1 MGGPPPPP
9 PSSHM
14 YSSGPNTGGPS
25 IGPPPVISNKPPGL
39 PGSTNEVYLV
49 WDDEAFSMVSFCI
62 KPSPYESG
70 MCQYV
75 WLLTFLCCESQIFL
89 ITDFLLQQ
97 QVYVVGTVVYFIL
110 TIAYPILLQEERRV
124 SLRQY
129 QGHDETIQVSHTCV
143 ILLPRFMI
151 WNMLCVSQSLV
162 HSLRFFVL
170 QSHYLSC
177 ASWFWHIYYTDWWWM
192 MVLFFF
198 FFFYRW
204 VLLMLPLTEG
214 YWRAGWPGA
223 WVFMSEKFL
232 YQVF

>member
-1 MGGPPPPP
+1 MVMITAMGGPPPPP

-151 WNMLCVSQSLV
+151 WNMLCVSI
-162 HSLRFFVL
+162 
-170 QSHYLSC
+170 SC
-177 ASWFWHIYYTDWWWM
+177 ALTSIFCTTKPLFELCFLVLTHLLYRL
-192 MVLFFF
+192 MVNDGTFFLLLFLQMSSVDAAID
-198 FFFYRW
+198 RRI
-204 VLLMLPLTEG
+204 LESRL
-214 YWRAGWPGA
+214 AGRMGFH
-223 WVFMSEKFL
+223 V
-232 YQVF
+232 